1 MWQSINNDFY
11 CVNIGFQ
18 RLSTHQGK
26 YSHFF
31 FFLDILNLN
40 IQISCLLHRDSVL
53 FQYKICLLFLQTRP
67 SGSPRDNL
75 MIYIYIDPTKNVSY
89 SQMSLRQNKIGMFV
103 ESHALLIV
111 TPNQINLFS
120 RKTYL
125 ERSWCLLL
133 NHSVASKW
141 SAILNPN
148 NLVMSHNQVTDPVH
162 SIVSK
167 LILQDSKM
175 ATSKQTFLLSV
186 KYWPRQNKIQ
196 LKILSHLRKVVLR
209 RLCWR
214 Q

>member
-1 MWQSINNDFY
+1 
-11 CVNIGFQ
+11 
-18 RLSTHQGK
+18 
-26 YSHFF
+26 
-31 FFLDILNLN
+31 
-40 IQISCLLHRDSVL
+40 
-53 FQYKICLLFLQTRP
+53 
-67 SGSPRDNL
+67 
-75 MIYIYIDPTKNVSY
+75 
-89 SQMSLRQNKIGMFV
+89 MSLRQNKIGLFV
-103 ESHALLIV
+103 ESQALLIV

-141 SAILNPN
+141 SAILNLN

-196 LKILSHLRKVVLR
+196 LKILSHLRKVAWGDYAGGSSRMGTTISKDVACPLNVIYHQMDTFPTIISKAYF
-209 RLCWR
+209 LKLL
-214 Q
+214 